1 MSPWLA
7 SYAFVD
13 LKHVLYEAVLPLP
26 SVMGESPLPLER
38 LLSFVSRFVT
48 GHLASSFEAGPVTFA
63 VPSSYCS
70 KFGV

>member
-7 SYAFVD
+7 NYALVD
-13 LKHVLYEAVLPLP
+13 LKQVLYEAVLPLP

-48 GHLASSFEAGPVTFA
+48 GH
-63 VPSSYCS
+63 
-70 KFGV
+70 